1 MRAEA
6 GRVLS
11 CQGSIIASGSGAR
24 ARSVAQKY
32 GIETRRIQRVR
43 HARTLHVIAHAL
55 CILRNAPDRWL
66 KKQLSFGD
74 CVNIPRPADPG
85 RFALLTLSRKL
96 IRRKVGMR
104 SADPGN
110 VNCHRFETNAM
121 LVICDGALAL
131 RVHKSTAAAC
141 ARVRVHGFIAR
152 CAADQP
158 KIRVMSKRT
167 TRTRFRIPRRL
178 RAFTLL
184 LFRESYRELT

>member
-1 MRAEA
+1 
-6 GRVLS
+6 V
-11 CQGSIIASGSGAR
+11 R
-24 ARSVAQKY
+24 ARGLSQKY

-104 SADPGN
+104 SAHPGN
-110 VNCHRFETNAM
+110 VNCHRFETMRAM

-131 RVHKSTAAAC
+131 RVHKSTGCVCAC
-141 ARVRVHGFIAR
+141 ACTRIYPAR
-152 CAADQP
+152 WITKNTHNVQAH
-158 KIRVMSKRT
+158 T
-167 TRTRFRIPRRL
+167 LTRFRIPRRL
-178 RAFTLL
+178 CAFTLL